1 MNFSFPGG
9 DSFGIYWAW
18 LFSSE
23 SPSWRRLVCRGKGRF
38 SAGHRDRLEIT
49 AKRDTDL
56 TLWFST
62 WEFGGQ
68 RGREIIYG
76 EENKTNNFQSV
87 EYFLHYIVCSSDG
100 ICLKI
105 DFFLVLWSLWA
116 CACTWVLLDT
126 CTHKISYFFHS
137 GMFVLIPSDRDL

>member
-105 DFFLVLWSLWA
+105 DFFFKCYGVYKCVHA
-116 CACTWVLLDT
+116 LDT

>member
-1 MNFSFPGG
+1 M
-9 DSFGIYWAW
+9 
-18 LFSSE
+18 
-23 SPSWRRLVCRGKGRF
+23 VCRGKGRF

-105 DFFLVLWSLWA
+105 DFFVMEFMSVCMHMSFTGYMHTQNILFLSFWNV
-116 CACTWVLLDT
+116 C
-126 CTHKISYFFHS
+126 
-137 GMFVLIPSDRDL
+137 VLIPSDPDL

>member
-1 MNFSFPGG
+1 M
-9 DSFGIYWAW
+9 
-18 LFSSE
+18 
-23 SPSWRRLVCRGKGRF
+23 VCRGKGRF

-105 DFFLVLWSLWA
+105 DFFFKCYGVYECVHAHEFYWIHA
-116 CACTWVLLDT
+116 HT
-126 CTHKISYFFHS
+126 KYPISFILECLF
-137 GMFVLIPSDRDL
+137 